1 MNKTGRIFFVFTLAA
16 LFSASVAAQAPAE
29 KFVNVFGAKIRY
41 LEAGDA
47 TKPAVI
53 LLHGLGGNA
62 DASWPLTIPALSANY
77 RVIAPDIIGFG
88 KSEKP
93 LMNYRIGFFVDFLDK
108 FMAETKIEKASITG
122 NSMGGWIAVMF
133 ASKYPGRAN
142 KLVLVDAAGYAPP
155 KDFNYGLLSLNMNP
169 STREGIREGA
179 KLLFYN
185 HALFTTDAAVDAM
198 LAARIAANDG
208 YTIQTL
214 LRNAQFA
221 DDYFDDEVKALKHA
235 TLIAWGKQDG
245 ITPLVIG
252 ERLNKEI
259 AGSEL
264 AVFDQAGHFPQVEK
278 AADFNK
284 RVLEF
289 LAK

>member
-1 MNKTGRIFFVFTLAA
+1 MSNIRRFLFIFA
-16 LFSASVAAQAPAE
+16 LIAVPCIGLKAQAPAE

-41 LEAGDA
+41 LEAGDPA
-47 TKPAVI
+47 KPAVI

-62 DASWPLTIPALSANY
+62 DASWPLTIPALAADY
-77 RVIAPDIIGFG
+77 HVIAPDIIGFG
-88 KSEKP
+88 KSDKP
-93 LMNYRIGFFVDFLDK
+93 LINYRVGFFVDFLDK
-108 FMAETKIEKASITG
+108 FMSETKVEKASIVG

-133 ASKYPGRAN
+133 ASKYPAKAN

-155 KDFNYGLLSLNMNP
+155 KDFNYGLLAVNMNP

-185 HALFTTDAAVDAM
+185 HALFTTDAAIDAM
-198 LAARIAANDG
+198 MAARIAANDG

-214 LRNAQFA
+214 LKNAQFA
-221 DDYFDDEVKALKHA
+221 DDYFDDEVKATKHP

-278 AADFNK
+278 AAEFNK

-289 LAK
+289 FAK